1 MTLND
6 LLQSALKGIEGEQR
20 DNADPKLDAL
30 GSHIA
35 VVLADL
41 TAAAASE
48 ASEPTS
54 AKKRVIVEDQRS
66 AAAPE
71 VAPSKPTPAKR
82 RVVKD
87 PRLKG

>member
-6 LLQSALKGIEGEQR
+6 LLQSALEGIERAQS
-20 DNADPKLDAL
+20 DNPDPKLDAL
-30 GSHIA
+30 GRHIA

-41 TAAAASE
+41 EAAAASE
-48 ASEPTS
+48 ASEPTD
-54 AKKRVIVEDQRS
+54 A
-66 AAAPE
+66 AAAPA
-71 VAPSKPTPAKR
+71 VAPSRPTLAKR